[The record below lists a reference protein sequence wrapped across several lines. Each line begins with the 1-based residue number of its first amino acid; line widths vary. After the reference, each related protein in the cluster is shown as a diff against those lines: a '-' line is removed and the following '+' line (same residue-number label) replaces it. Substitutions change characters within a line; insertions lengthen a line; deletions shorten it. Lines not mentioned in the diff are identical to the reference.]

1 MKYILYI
8 IILVNLT
15 INSDQVIKNGPFKN
29 VDLTKL
35 NSPVKEIIISANEDF
50 HLVLN
55 YYQPKHSKL
64 KTVFK
69 DGGTSIY
76 KGEGYTLIVDKKIS
90 FIGKNLGYIYGPKII
105 FDDNQHNLNRN
116 NIQYTKFYLKGD
128 LESKIESV
136 QGKPE
141 PPLPPP
147 PPPKEIENEKNRTNG
162 SN

>member
-55 YYQPKHSKL
+55 YYQPKQ
-64 KTVFK
+64 
-69 DGGTSIY
+69 I
-76 KGEGYTLIVDKKIS
+76 LILHGRRVCLI
-90 FIGKNLGYIYGPKII
+90 
-105 FDDNQHNLNRN
+105 
-116 NIQYTKFYLKGD
+116 
-128 LESKIESV
+128 
-136 QGKPE
+136 
-141 PPLPPP
+141 
-147 PPPKEIENEKNRTNG
+147 
-162 SN
+162 